1 HQLPRTRQLL
11 ADTATAVGPAPE
23 PEPPAAPAWRP
34 DLAVLDQPALT
45 GLPPGGAAALA
56 AALAV
61 PHAARREARLHAQR
75 GGRDRKVTQKPH
87 SDRRHKMTLAGHALA
102 AVLHLRFG
110 LPARALAALFG
121 CDRTTI
127 AHQLPRTR
135 QLLADTATA
144 VEPAPVTLA
153 TLDDLRGYAARHG
166 ITITG
171 PSRPA
176 DAPQIPH

>member
-1 HQLPRTRQLL
+1 MTF
-11 ADTATAVGPAPE
+11 
-23 PEPPAAPAWRP
+23 
-34 DLAVLDQPALT
+34 
-45 GLPPGGAAALA
+45 PGHVLA
-56 AALAV
+56 AI
-61 PHAARREARLHAQR
+61 
-75 GGRDRKVTQKPH
+75 
-87 SDRRHKMTLAGHALA
+87 
-102 AVLHLRFG
+102 LHLRFR
-110 LPARALAALFG
+110 LPASALAALLG

-171 PSRPA
+171 PPRPA
-176 DAPQIPH
+176 DTPPDATLTTPPHPKLTLN